1 MNRDFKGIWI
11 PREIWL
17 SEDLSITEKVLL
29 VEIDSLDNESGCFAS
44 NEYFAKFLKIS
55 KDRVSRLISGL
66 CKKGYL
72 TSTMTY
78 KKGSKEIDKRVL
90 NTLIGYRHPIVE
102 NTNTLSVETPN
113 PPVENTDTPI
123 GENNKDNN
131 TRVNNTFNNT
141 DYLSSS
147 LCISN
152 NQGDVSER
160 KVKQDDDKKIVFDFY
175 QQNFGM
181 LSPYIIQ
188 QLDYWIE
195 DLNPEVVRLALE
207 KALMNNVRNFNY
219 TNRVLNDWKSKN
231 VKTVEDVR
239 SLDLEYSSKKPVKRQ
254 RENTEK
260 IDYGFKTTRY

>member
-17 SEDLSITEKVLL
+17 SEDLSMTEKVLL
-29 VEIDSLDNESGCFAS
+29 VEIDSLDNEAGCFAS
-44 NEYFAKFLKIS
+44 NEYFSKFLGIS
-55 KDRVSRLISGL
+55 KGRVSKLISGL
-66 CKKGYL
+66 CQKGYL
-72 TSTMTY
+72 RTAIIY
-78 KKGSKEIDKRVL
+78 KADSKQIEKRIL
-90 NTLIGYRHPIVE
+90 NTTIGYGRKRLDPLCENDDTPIVE
-102 NTNTLSVETPN
+102 N
-113 PPVENTDTPI
+113 DQ
-123 GENNKDNN
+123 DNN
-131 TRVNNTFNNT
+131 TEFNNTFNNT

-152 NQGDVSER
+152 NQGNTSER

-207 KALMNNVRNFNY
+207 KSLMNNVRNFNY